1 MVLVKVLGFIDVFAS
16 IIFLCEVFSLEVN
29 TQILLAVGGLLFMKS
44 LFILKGDF
52 LSAIDLV
59 ASITLFVS
67 IFFTPWV
74 FLLWVLS
81 LLLMS
86 KGGASFL

>member
-1 MVLVKVLGFIDVFAS
+1 MVIVKILGLIDVFAS
-16 IIFLCEVFSLEVN
+16 IIFLCMIFSLDIYL
-29 TQILLAVGGLLFMKS
+29 QLLLGIGGLLFIKS

-52 LSAIDLV
+52 LSFVDLV
-59 ASITLFVS
+59 ASITMFIG
-67 IFFTPWV
+67 IFFSPWV
-74 FLLWVLS
+74 FLLWILS